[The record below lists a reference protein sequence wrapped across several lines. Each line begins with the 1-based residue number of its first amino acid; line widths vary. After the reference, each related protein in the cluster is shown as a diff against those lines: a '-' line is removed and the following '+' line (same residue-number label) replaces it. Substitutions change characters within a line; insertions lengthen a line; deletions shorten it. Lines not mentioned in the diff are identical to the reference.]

1 MQRQLQAIA
10 RTAGYVVV
18 VLLPMMMM
26 MMVLALL
33 LFISS
38 LLQIRAFSQT
48 VSTVL

>member
-18 VLLPMMMM
+18 VLLLMMM